1 MKKTSVG
8 IIGAGKIGKL
18 HINNLV
24 TTGEANIRA
33 ISDVYIDQMSDW
45 VNTLDVKYTTK
56 NYMEIVND
64 PDIDAILVCTPT
76 KLHSEI
82 VIAAAEKKKH
92 IFCEKPISFNL
103 EDSLKVLDAVKKA
116 GVIMQVG
123 FVRRFDR
130 NFRQVHEIVKSGK
143 IGTPH
148 IIHIFSRDP
157 EPAPRKYVRHSGGMP
172 FDMTIHDFDMIRY
185 LTQFEVEEVYA
196 QGSVLIDPFFEE
208 CNDVDTAVFT
218 LRFTNGAIGVVD
230 NSRRAE
236 YGYDQRVEVFGSKGS
251 VSIKNDTNHTVEV
264 ITKDGTLSDKPK
276 WFYLERYNDAFK
288 EELRSF
294 LNCVTTG
301 TEPTV
306 SAYDGLQAE
315 LLAHAATIS
324 LQEKRPVKIQEVL
337 KQTDLRLRDH

>member
-1 MKKTSVG
+1 
-8 IIGAGKIGKL
+8 
-18 HINNLV
+18 
-24 TTGEANIRA
+24 NIRA

-116 GVIMQVG
+116 GVMMQVG

-157 EPAPRKYVRHSGGMP
+157 EPAPREYVRHSGGMP
-172 FDMTIHDFDMIRY
+172 FDMTIHDFD
-185 LTQFEVEEVYA
+185 
-196 QGSVLIDPFFEE
+196 
-208 CNDVDTAVFT
+208 
-218 LRFTNGAIGVVD
+218 
-230 NSRRAE
+230 
-236 YGYDQRVEVFGSKGS
+236 
-251 VSIKNDTNHTVEV
+251 
-264 ITKDGTLSDKPK
+264 
-276 WFYLERYNDAFK
+276 
-288 EELRSF
+288 
-294 LNCVTTG
+294 
-301 TEPTV
+301 
-306 SAYDGLQAE
+306 
-315 LLAHAATIS
+315 
-324 LQEKRPVKIQEVL
+324 
-337 KQTDLRLRDH
+337 